1 MATFH
6 FGPQRHGL
14 CHDGSHTG
22 QEVEAFSSNG
32 FFGGRLQL
40 EVMGTDFRVRKS
52 WIWLTP

>member
-32 FFGGRLQL
+32 FCGGRLQL
-40 EVMGTDFRVRKS
+40 EIMGTDFRVRKS